1 MADNGQ
7 DIELEN
13 VNPAVIPSESEQDF
27 LRRVWVEALAEML
40 GETKSRWEDAFRTA
54 RAEAAA
60 AVAELRASV
69 GEARVSMERMIEDRL
84 GGLRKLVDEK
94 NGPRIRPYEE
104 GRVHYEGELV
114 THQGSTY
121 QALRDTGRAPPD
133 QDHWICVA
141 AGGLDGQSPRVR
153 GTYTPVERYTRLDI
167 VALNG
172 SAFIAR
178 RDDPGDCPG
187 EDWQLMS
194 APGKRGQ
201 QGPRGERGERGPSG
215 TIINSWRIDRERYRA
230 TPLLSDGTEGPALE
244 LRPLFEQYHMESSG
258 E

>member
-13 VNPAVIPSESEQDF
+13 VNPAVIPNESEQDF
-27 LRRVWVEALAEML
+27 LRRVWIEALAQML
-40 GETKSRWEDAFRTA
+40 GETKSRWEDAFRVVKS
-54 RAEAAA
+54 EAAA

-69 GEARVSMERMIEDRL
+69 GEVRVSMERMIEDRL
-84 GGLRKLVDEK
+84 GGLRKLVNEK

-104 GRVHYEGELV
+104 ARVHYEGELV

-121 QALRDTGRAPPD
+121 QALNDTGRAPPD
-133 QDHWICVA
+133 QDHWICIA

-153 GTYTPVERYTRLDI
+153 STYKPGECYTRLDI

-172 SAFIAR
+172 GAFIAR
-178 RDDPGDCPG
+178 HDDPGDCPG
-187 EDWQLMS
+187 GGWQLMS
-194 APGKRGQ
+194 AGRRGQ
-201 QGPRGERGERGPSG
+201 QGARGERGERGPSG

-230 TPLLSDGTEGPALE
+230 TPLLSDGSEGPALE

-258 E
+258 D

>member
-13 VNPAVIPSESEQDF
+13 VNPAIIPSESDQDF
-27 LRRVWVEALAEML
+27 LRRVWIEGLAEML
-40 GETKSRWEDAFRTA
+40 GETRSRWEDAFRTVKS
-54 RAEAAA
+54 EAAA

-69 GEARVSMERMIEDRL
+69 GEVRVSMESMIEERL
-84 GGLRKLVDEK
+84 GGLRKLVNEK

-114 THQGSTY
+114 AHQGSTY

-133 QDHWICVA
+133 QDHWICIA
-141 AGGLDGQSPRVR
+141 ASGLDGQSPRVR
-153 GTYTPVERYTRLDI
+153 GTYKPGERYTRLDI

-178 RDDPGDCPG
+178 LDDPGECPG

-201 QGPRGERGERGPSG
+201 QGPRGERGERGPSS
-215 TIINSWRIDRERYRA
+215 TIIDSWRIDRERYRA
-230 TPLLSDGTEGPALE
+230 TPLMSDGSEGPALE
-244 LRPLFEQYHMESSG
+244 LRPLFEQYHTESG
-258 E
+258 G

>member
-40 GETKSRWEDAFRTA
+40 GETKSRWEEAFRTA
-54 RAEAAA
+54 RAEATTSI
-60 AVAELRASV
+60 VELRASV

-84 GGLRKLVDEK
+84 GGLRKLVNEK
-94 NGPRIRPYEE
+94 NGPRVRPYEE

-121 QALRDTGRAPPD
+121 QALKDTGRPPLD
-133 QDHWICVA
+133 QDHWICIA
-141 AGGLDGQSPRVR
+141 ACGLDGQSPQVR
-153 GTYTPVERYTRLDI
+153 GTYKPGECYSELD
-167 VALNG
+167 VVVLNG
-172 SAFIAR
+172 GAFISR
-178 RDDPGDCPG
+178 RHNPGDCPG

-201 QGPRGERGERGPSG
+201 QGLRGERGERGPPG
-215 TIINSWRIDRERYRA
+215 LKIESWRLEPERYLL
-230 TPLLSDGTEGPALE
+230 TPILQGGHEGPPVN
-244 LRPLFEQYHMESSG
+244 LRPFFERYHEECG
-258 E
+258 P